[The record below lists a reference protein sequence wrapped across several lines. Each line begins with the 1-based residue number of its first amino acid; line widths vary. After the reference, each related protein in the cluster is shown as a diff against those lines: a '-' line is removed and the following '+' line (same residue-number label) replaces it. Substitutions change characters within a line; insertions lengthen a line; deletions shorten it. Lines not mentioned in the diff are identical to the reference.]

1 MRTENDL
8 RSALRALERE
18 TPDTGTVLSQVAER
32 TSARTAA
39 RERRPGRRLLAG
51 SAAAAAVIAI
61 AVAAALLVG
70 PLRGHGQAAQ
80 PNASQSVP
88 RYYMAIVSFNPQL
101 YARSGDFS
109 DGYAAVKDRI
119 TGRTVATVQPPR
131 PYVGFLGVTGA
142 ADDRTF
148 VLTATR
154 ITTGSETVPYTFF
167 YARFNPADD
176 AITLTPLALP
186 GLPVMDDFLAAALS
200 PDGTKLG
207 VESVNPEFPTSPAQI
222 KVYSLPSGA
231 AKTWSAGT
239 DWGFAAPIDDQLS
252 WSRAGSL
259 DFSWPGSTPGSTA
272 GTYLL
277 NTNGAGGSLLADSRE
292 VFCPVLPRWPQ
303 WPRLSISEI
312 RPGWNLG
319 INIAFLTPDGATLI
333 SGVPQ
338 PIPVGQRPPACR
350 SRGLRPTM
358 PVFEEFSVSTGQA
371 TSVLYPSYSHH
382 AVSDVYWS
390 NPSGSVLVVYATTRS
405 KIPER
410 GVFGIL
416 TGSTFTPIPGSS
428 TPPPPVQ
435 LLAF

>member
-8 RSALRALERE
+8 RSALRVLERE
-18 TPDTGTVLSQVAER
+18 TPDTRKVLSQVAER
-32 TSARTAA
+32 TSATPAA
-39 RERRPGRRLLAG
+39 RGRRPGRRLLAG

-80 PNASQSVP
+80 PIAPQSVP
-88 RYYMAIVSFNPQL
+88 RYYMAIVSFNPQS
-101 YARSGDFS
+101 YAESGDFS

-119 TGRTVATVQPPR
+119 TGRTVASVQPPR
-131 PYVGFLGVTGA
+131 PYLGFVGVTGA

-154 ITTGSETVPYTFF
+154 TTTGSETLPYTFF

-186 GLPVMDDFLAAALS
+186 GLPVMDNFLTAALS
-200 PDGTKLG
+200 PDGTELA
-207 VESVNPEFPTSPAQI
+207 VASVSPKFPTATGQI

-231 AKTWSAGT
+231 AKTWSDST
-239 DWGFAAPIDDQLS
+239 DSGFPAPMDDQLS
-252 WSRAGSL
+252 WSRTGSL
-259 DFSWPGSTPGSTA
+259 DFSWPSSTPGSTA

-292 VFCPVLPRWPQ
+292 VFCPVLPR
-303 WPRLSISEI
+303 LSPTSIYLPPTSAY
-312 RPGWNLG
+312 NATT
-319 INIAFLTPDGATLI
+319 AFLTPDGATLI

-338 PIPVGQRPPACR
+338 PIPVGQRPPACN

-358 PVFEEFSVSTGQA
+358 PELEEFSVSTGQA
-371 TSVLYPSYSHH
+371 TSVLYPSHSHD
-382 AVSDVYWS
+382 AVNTDVYWS

-428 TPPPPVQ
+428 SPPPPVG

>member
-1 MRTENDL
+1 MRTEHDL
-8 RSALRALERE
+8 RSALRLLERE
-18 TPDTGTVLSQVAER
+18 TPDTEQVLSRVARR
-32 TSARTAA
+32 TSATTAA
-39 RERRPGRRLLAG
+39 RGRRPGRRLLAG

-88 RYYMAIVSFNPQL
+88 RYYMELVQFNVQP
-101 YARSGDFS
+101 YANSGVFS
-109 DGYAAVKDRI
+109 DGYAVVKDRI

-131 PYVGFLGVTGA
+131 PYLGFLGVTGA

-154 ITTGSETVPYTFF
+154 TTTGSETVPYTFF

-176 AITLTPLALP
+176 AVTLTPLALP
-186 GLPVMDDFLAAALS
+186 GLPVVDDFLTAALS

-207 VESVNPEFPTSPAQI
+207 VASVNPKFPISTAQI

-239 DWGFAAPIDDQLS
+239 DWGFPAPIDDQLS
-252 WSRAGSL
+252 WSRTGSL

-277 NTNGAGGSLLADSRE
+277 NTNGAGGNLLADSRE

-303 WPRLSISEI
+303 QLPERPSITSAY
-312 RPGWNLG
+312 NLTT
-319 INIAFLTPDGATLI
+319 AFLTPDGATLI

-338 PIPVGQRPPACR
+338 PIPVGQRPPACGSR
-350 SRGLRPTM
+350 SLRATM
-358 PVFEEFSVSTGQA
+358 PELEEFSVSTGQA
-371 TSVLYPSYSHH
+371 TSVLYPSHSHH
-382 AVSDVYWS
+382 AVISDVYWS
-390 NPSGSVLVVYATTRS
+390 NPSGSVLVVYAITRS
-405 KIPER
+405 EIPER
-410 GVFGIL
+410 AVFGIL

-428 TPPPPVQ
+428 SPPPPTE

>member
-1 MRTENDL
+1 MRTEHDL
-8 RSALRALERE
+8 RSALRVLERE
-18 TPDTGTVLSQVAER
+18 TPDTAKVLSLVAGR
-32 TSARTAA
+32 TSATPAA
-39 RERRPGRRLLAG
+39 RGRGPGRRLLAG

-80 PNASQSVP
+80 PNAPQSVP
-88 RYYMAIVSFNPQL
+88 RYYMAIASFNEQA
-101 YARSGDFS
+101 YAKSGDFS
-109 DGYAAVKDRI
+109 DGYAVVKDRF

-131 PYVGFLGVTGA
+131 PYLGFLAVTGA

-154 ITTGSETVPYTFF
+154 TTMGSETLPYTFF

-176 AITLTPLALP
+176 AVTLTPLALP
-186 GLPVMDDFLAAALS
+186 GLPVVDDFLAAALS

-207 VESVNPEFPTSPAQI
+207 VASVNPEFPTSPAQI

-231 AKTWSAGT
+231 AKTWSAST
-239 DWGFAAPIDDQLS
+239 DWGFPGPEDDQLS
-252 WSRAGSL
+252 WSRSGSL

-277 NTNGAGGSLLADSRE
+277 NTNSAGGSLLADSRE
-292 VFCPVLPRWPQ
+292 VFCPVLAWPQ
-303 WPRLSISEI
+303 RLS
-312 RPGWNLG
+312 PGYYYG
-319 INIAFLTPDGATLI
+319 RNIAFLTPDGATLI
-333 SGVPQ
+333 SIVPQ
-338 PIPVGQRPPACR
+338 PIPVGQRPPACN

-358 PVFEEFSVSTGQA
+358 QELEEFSVSTGQA
-371 TSVLYPSYSHH
+371 TSVLYPSHSHD
-382 AVSDVYWS
+382 AVNTDVYWS

-428 TPPPPVQ
+428 TPPPPVG